1 MAQAGP
7 WLGSTES
14 EWVEQNGF
22 LLEAIWRHFHE
33 SGEWPEPVELQRRL
47 HAENPNLPTPKA
59 MGSLPRTLVVDEWAD
74 PRHLAL
80 TIFGL
85 GCCPGAERLLDRY
98 LKAAHLALRR
108 FSSPELPNRLTLAEL
123 RGALAMG
130 EMEAERLS
138 VVLMRDA
145 DFLAGGD
152 ANVDSWDR
160 EIDPCVVEFESL
172 EAPDELL
179 NFLAERRRFGA
190 YAVPPAWYATGAT
203 DLVETEPPPS
213 EPSAEEPS
221 VSPLAKERP
230 ESDFVLALT
239 STLLGGAGVAISAAA
254 VSPTFAG
261 FLAAALLIAG
271 PLAYWSLRNRP
282 SFAILA
288 TAGVLALGAAA
299 LGLILGSPS
308 GPQHYRYFVIDT
320 SPHAVVIPRIEPDP
334 SAPYA
339 EGGPLGLGAN
349 VTVSCLEKGSG
360 RTWAELRDASFL
372 ELRALSAEFGSTA
385 EPPAC

>member
-7 WLGSTES
+7 WLGSTER

-47 HAENPNLPTPKA
+47 YAENPDLPSAKA
-59 MGSLPRTLVVDEWAD
+59 VGSLPRTLVIDEWAH

-85 GCCPGAERLLDRY
+85 GCCPGAQRLLGQY
-98 LKAAHLALRR
+98 LEAAHLALRR
-108 FSSPELPNRLTLAEL
+108 FGSPELPNRLTFAEL
-123 RGALAMG
+123 REALALG
-130 EMEAERLS
+130 EVEAERLS

-145 DFLAGGD
+145 DFLSSGD
-152 ANVDSWDR
+152 ANIDSWDR

-179 NFLAERRRFGA
+179 NFLAKRRRLGA
-190 YAVPPAWYATGAT
+190 YAAPPAWYAAGVT
-203 DLVETEPPPS
+203 DLVETESQPS

-221 VSPLAKERP
+221 TSPPTNEHSEL
-230 ESDFVLALT
+230 DFVLALT
-239 STLLGGAGVAISAAA
+239 STLLAAAGVAITAAA
-254 VSPTFAG
+254 ISATFAG

-271 PLAYWSLRNRP
+271 PLLYWSLRTRP
-282 SFAILA
+282 SFTIFAA
-288 TAGVLALGAAA
+288 AGVLALGAIA

-308 GPQHYRYFVIDT
+308 GPRHYRYFVSDT
-320 SPHAVVIPRIEPDP
+320 STQAVVIPRIEPRP

-339 EGGPLGLGAN
+339 ESGPLGVGAK
-349 VTVSCLEKGSG
+349 VTVSCLEKDYG
-360 RTWAELRDASFL
+360 RTWAKLPDASFL
-372 ELRALSAEFGSTA
+372 ELRTLSAEYGSSA
-385 EPPAC
+385 RPPAC

>member
-7 WLGSTES
+7 WLGRTDS

-47 HAENPNLPTPKA
+47 HAENPDLPSAKA
-59 MGSLPRTLVVDEWAD
+59 VGSLPRILVVDEWAD
-74 PRHLAL
+74 PRHLVL
-80 TIFGL
+80 TVFGL
-85 GCCPGAERLLDRY
+85 ACCHGAQRLLGQY

-108 FSSPELPNRLTLAEL
+108 FGSPELPNRLTLTEMRESL
-123 RGALAMG
+123 EIG

-145 DFLAGGD
+145 DFLSSGA

-172 EAPDELL
+172 EAPDELID
-179 NFLAERRRFGA
+179 FLARRRRVGVYAAPAAWHGA
-190 YAVPPAWYATGAT
+190 EAAN
-203 DLVETEPPPS
+203 LVDTQPLWIQPS
-213 EPSAEEPS
+213 ADEPSAS
-221 VSPLAKERP
+221 SLAKERS

-239 STLLGGAGVAISAAA
+239 STLLAAAGVAIAAAA
-254 VSPTFAG
+254 VSPSFAG

-271 PLAYWSLRNRP
+271 PLVYWSLRTRP
-282 SFAILA
+282 SFTILA
-288 TAGVLALGAAA
+288 TGGVLALGAVAF
-299 LGLILGSPS
+299 GLILLPS
-308 GPQHYRYFVIDT
+308 KPRHYRYFVSDT
-320 SPHAVVIPRIEPDP
+320 SPHAVVIPRIGPSL

-339 EGGPLGLGAN
+339 EGGPLGVGAK
-349 VTVSCLEKGSG
+349 VSVSCLMQGPG
-360 RTWAELRDASFL
+360 RAWTKLSDATYL
-372 ELRALSAEFGSTA
+372 ELRALSAEFGSSA

>member
-47 HAENPNLPTPKA
+47 YAENPDLPSTKA
-59 MGSLPRTLVVDEWAD
+59 VGSLPRSLVIDEWAD

-85 GCCPGAERLLDRY
+85 GCCPGAQRLLGQY

-108 FSSPELPNRLTLAEL
+108 FGSPELPNRLTINEL
-123 RGALAMG
+123 REALAIG
-130 EMEAERLS
+130 EVEAERLS

-145 DFLAGGD
+145 DFLSSGD

-160 EIDPCVVEFESL
+160 QIDPCVVEFESL
-172 EAPDELL
+172 ETPDELL
-179 NFLAERRRFGA
+179 NFLAERRRLGA
-190 YAVPPAWYATGAT
+190 YAAPPAWYAT
-203 DLVETEPPPS
+203 DPVEAEPPLN

-221 VSPLAKERP
+221 ALPLAKERS

-239 STLLGGAGVAISAAA
+239 STLLAAAGVAITAAA

-271 PLAYWSLRNRP
+271 PLVYWSLRTRP
-282 SFAILA
+282 SFMIL
-288 TAGVLALGAAA
+288 TIAGVSALGAVA

-308 GPQHYRYFVIDT
+308 GPGHYRYFISDT
-320 SPHAVVIPRIEPDP
+320 SPHAVVIPRIEPGP
-334 SAPYA
+334 NAPYA
-339 EGGPLGLGAN
+339 EGGPLGVGAK
-349 VTVSCLEKGSG
+349 VTVELPRAGLRPHLG
-360 RTWAELRDASFL
+360 RATRRELPRTQS
-372 ELRALSAEFGSTA
+372 ALGGIWLNG
-385 EPPAC
+385 